1 MKAPLRVL
9 SLFAL
14 LAAAAPAA
22 RAASVTNLWVR
33 KTGGDPKA
41 STAANWS
48 LGHVPRADEVAV
60 FSPRHPTS
68 AIWDAAAPQEI
79 GGLVL
84 SRGYVAVVTVETS
97 RNGPM
102 RALRVRGDVVVDGGA
117 LTHPQNADSD
127 AWWLN
132 LSADGAFRIGPEG
145 IVSVSGKGY
154 GPRHGPAAG
163 HEPGWG
169 ASHGGQGAPRA
180 LAEVSRPPLTCDSI
194 LDPDQPGSGG
204 TVRDG
209 APATVGH
216 GGGVF
221 LLETGGDVVL
231 LGPVKADADSRN
243 PNGVLSGGAAGG
255 TIRMKSGGTIRV
267 SGDGRISADG
277 GAAFADKGGG
287 GGGGR
292 IALLCRAEKAEI
304 LNLSSHQVLRRSI
317 HANGGVGDTHSRD
330 NVRTDTHL
338 RAAAGTVYV
347 GRWGE
352 GVVPGS
358 GTVCVFNSQ
367 RPSLAATRLPGDL
380 AQNGAAELRDAALSL
395 QEGGFVQ
402 LTGPTAF
409 RVVSFRTGDTGLDL
423 NGNALTAGSF
433 VSGNGRDRLET
444 PGAHYNND
452 DPSLGPILFSGG
464 AAIVQPYFAP
474 AL

>member
-1 MKAPLRVL
+1 MRAPLRIL
-9 SLFAL
+9 PLLAL
-14 LAAAAPAA
+14 LAAAAGSAHAA
-22 RAASVTNLWVR
+22 AVTNLWVR

-48 LGHVPRADEVAV
+48 LGHAPRADEVAV
-60 FSPRHPTS
+60 FSPRHPTA
-68 AIWDAAAPQEI
+68 AIWDAAAPKEI

-97 RNGPM
+97 RGGPLQS
-102 RALRVRGDVVVDGGA
+102 LRVHGDVVVDGGA

-132 LSADGAFRIGPEG
+132 VVADGAIRVGPEG

-154 GPRHGPAAG
+154 APRRGPAAG

-180 LAEVSRPPLTCDSI
+180 LADVTRPPLTCDSI
-194 LDPDQPGSGG
+194 LNPDQPGSGG

-216 GGGVF
+216 GGGVILF
-221 LLETGGDVVL
+221 EAGGDVVV
-231 LGPVKADADSRN
+231 LGPLRADADNRS

-255 TIRMKSGGTIRV
+255 TVRVKSGGTIRV
-267 SGDGRISADG
+267 EGDGRITADG

-292 IALLCRAEKAEI
+292 IALLCRAEKAAV
-304 LNLSSHQVLRRSI
+304 LNLSSSADLRRSI
-317 HANGGVGDTHSRD
+317 HANGGVGDTNSRD

-380 AQNGAAELRDAALSL
+380 TENGAAELRDAALSL
-395 QEGGFVQ
+395 QAGGFVQ
-402 LTGPTAF
+402 LTAPTSV
-409 RVVSFRTGDTGLDL
+409 RIVSFRSSDCGFDL
-423 NGNALTAGSF
+423 NGNPITAGSF
-433 VSGNGRDRLET
+433 VSGDGRERLET

-452 DPSLGPILFSGG
+452 DPALGPVLFSGG
-464 AAIVQPYFAP
+464 TAIVQPYFAP

>member
-1 MKAPLRVL
+1 MKAPLR
-9 SLFAL
+9 SLLLPAL
-14 LAAAAPAA
+14 LAAALPAA
-22 RAASVTNLWVR
+22 RSAAVTNTWVR
-33 KTGGDPKA
+33 KTGGDPKV

-48 LGHVPRADEVAV
+48 LGHPPRADEVAV
-60 FSPRHPTS
+60 FSPRHPTA

-84 SRGYVAVVTVETS
+84 SGGYISVLTVETS
-97 RNGPM
+97 REGPLH
-102 RALRVRGDVVVDGGA
+102 ALRVKGDVVVEGGA
-117 LTHPQNADSD
+117 LTHPQNADAD
-127 AWWLN
+127 VWWLN
-132 LSADGAFRIGPEG
+132 LSVDGSFRVGPDG
-145 IVSVSGKGY
+145 IVSVSGKGHAPGK
-154 GPRHGPAAG
+154 GPSPGN
-163 HEPGWG
+163 EPGWG

-194 LDPDQPGSGG
+194 LDPDQSGSGG

-209 APATVGH
+209 ALATVGH

-231 LGPVKADADSRN
+231 LGPVRADADSRN
-243 PNGVLSGGAAGG
+243 PDGVLSGGAAGG
-255 TIRMKSGGTIRV
+255 TVRIKSGGTIRV
-267 SGDGRISADG
+267 DGDGRISADG

-292 IALLCRAEKAEI
+292 IALLCRAEKAAV
-304 LNLSSHQVLRRSI
+304 LNLSSDQSLRRNI
-317 HANGGVGDTHSRD
+317 HANGGVGDTRSRE

-402 LTGPTAF
+402 LTGPTSF
-409 RVVSFRTGDTGLDL
+409 RVVSFRTGDTGLDM

-444 PGAHYNND
+444 PGAHYTND
-452 DPSLGPILFSGG
+452 DPALGPILFSGG